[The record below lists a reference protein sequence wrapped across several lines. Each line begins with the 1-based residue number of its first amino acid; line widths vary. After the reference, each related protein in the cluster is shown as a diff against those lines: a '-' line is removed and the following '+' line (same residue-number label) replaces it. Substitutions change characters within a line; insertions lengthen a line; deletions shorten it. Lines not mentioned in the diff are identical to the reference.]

1 MCPSS
6 RRGRRST
13 RALFALL
20 VPALLVVGLPTS
32 AEAAPALSVG
42 DPVLDLEF
50 EGDLVDAAASPH
62 LVTANGTEP
71 TYVEGTTAGS
81 KALRLAG
88 STYLDLGKRVDLQ
101 PASLSYSF
109 WLKPTG
115 RMTGEQ
121 IITWNKE
128 GYQSDGWYLSSE
140 GDGSPL
146 ALSLGSATGGGSDQ
160 PFKVAVASTDRASF
174 FPADTWTHV
183 VVSFDPATQR
193 VRFFRNG
200 VTVPT
205 RVASPVTGS
214 ASGQVRASETIRKTM
229 GYNGPYNGA
238 YLQGA
243 LDHVELFSGAVTTT
257 DVAKLFEAGGGQ
269 LSREALARADSEALS
284 VPATA
289 SIAVALPGEGGNGST
304 ISWTSSDPAV
314 IAPNGTVTPPASS
327 AGDAVVTLTSAT
339 RFADGPTITRAFTV
353 KVAAAVG
360 APLLDSGL
368 AGVSLADSYLVNATQ
383 QEQKYLLQL
392 EPKKFLYWNYR
403 VAGLPAPAGSD
414 YGGWEDK
421 DNPGGNF
428 RGHAFGH
435 YMSALAM
442 AWSSAPDQATKD
454 ALYAKVVESV
464 DGLAEVQAAYDGTSK
479 DGYLA
484 PFDESALA
492 AVEGRGTSTDP
503 VIVPYYNLHKIL
515 AGLLAIHQ
523 YVGGTEGA
531 KALTVAQ
538 DFGEY
543 LYRRVSTLQDRSK
556 LLGTEYGGMNDALY
570 SLYEQSGGNPHFKV
584 AAEAF
589 DETSLFR
596 ELAAGRDVLPGR
608 HANTTIPKLIG
619 ALKRY
624 TLFTQN
630 PSLYATLSD
639 AEKADLPMYLAA
651 AQNFFRIVRDDHTY
665 ATGANSQ
672 SEHFHDPDSLHRFA
686 TEQGEKGN
694 AETAETCNE
703 YNMLKLSRELFKI
716 TFDKQYADFYE
727 NTFINTILSSQNP
740 DTGMVTYFQ
749 AMAPGYNK
757 LYSMPFTDFWCC
769 LGTGIESF
777 SKLGD
782 SIWYR
787 GDGAVWVN
795 MFLSSTFRDPASGL
809 AITQKA
815 ALPNDATVTFTV
827 AAGTSAAGASTGLR
841 LRVPDWI
848 AGDPKVVVN
857 GTTVEPRIT
866 GGYVV
871 LAGLKAGDSVAYTM
885 PMTVRAVT
893 TEDDTSFAAFKYG
906 PVLLSAGLGTKGVD
920 RSYPT
925 GIGVRVSARDADA
938 QQTVVVDSDSVDS
951 WLAGAAENVHRIA
964 DTADGQVQFEL
975 LDTVDGGALRFTPHY
990 ERHDERYGLYMTYEV
1005 RDSQAA
1011 QDRVRAAKE
1020 RERTEG
1026 FVTDSLTTFDNNNFE
1041 AAKNLQTT
1049 GTSAVGSHLG
1059 QTYRDAQRN
1068 SSFSYDLAVDSSK
1081 PATLGVRYFSGDVG
1095 RSFDVYVDG
1104 VLLKKERQN
1113 TSAGQGVFYWQE
1125 DALPEAATADGKVT
1139 VRFQSDNVGNGFV
1152 GGVFGVRTTRPL
1164 TYDTDPG
1171 LAGLTAS
1178 VGTLSPAFD
1187 PAVTSYSLYVPAGT
1201 TSTAIDLDPHVSSGL
1216 VTVDGKL
1223 IDDTRPRT
1231 VALTPGTPTQ
1241 LSIVSFAQDHATKRP
1256 YTLRVVEGTAPT
1268 PGAGTGTGQTPGTTN
1283 PGTTNPGTTNPGT
1296 GAAAGVTATST
1307 SVKAPASV
1315 RPGRKATLAIT
1326 VAGGAPGAQ
1335 VRITEKGKVLAT
1347 VTLGADGRAKAKVK
1361 LKGKK
1366 KKRSLVVTYLGT
1378 STTAASSDT
1387 VTVKVKGPRR

>member
-1 MCPSS
+1 M
-6 RRGRRST
+6 
-13 RALFALL
+13 
-20 VPALLVVGLPTS
+20 PALLVVGLPTS
-32 AEAAPALSVG
+32 AEAAPDLSVG

-62 LVTANGTEP
+62 PVTAVGAAP
-71 TYVEGTTAGS
+71 TYVDGTTAGT
-81 KALRLAG
+81 KALRFAG
-88 STYLDLGKRVDLQ
+88 GTYLDLGKRVDLQ
-101 PASLSYSF
+101 PSNLSYSF
-109 WLKPTG
+109 WLKPNG
-115 RMTGEQ
+115 AMRGEDV
-121 IITWNKE
+121 ITWNKE
-128 GYQSDGWYLSSE
+128 AYNSDGWYLSSE

-146 ALSLGSATGGGSDQ
+146 ALSIGPASDQ
-160 PFKVAVASTDRASF
+160 PYKVAVASTDRASF

-183 VVSFDPATQR
+183 VVSFDTSTKQ
-193 VRFFRNG
+193 VRFYRNG
-200 VTVPT
+200 LPVQT
-205 RVASPVTGS
+205 RVATAVGGSATGTITGS
-214 ASGQVRASETIRKTM
+214 ESLRKTM

-238 YLQGA
+238 YLDGA
-243 LDHVELFSGAVTTT
+243 LDHVELYDGVVTST

-269 LSREALARADSEALS
+269 LNREALGRADSEAIKLPS
-284 VPATA
+284 SATLA
-289 SIAVALPGEGGNGST
+289 IALPGEGGNGSRIT
-304 ISWTSSDPAV
+304 WESSDPAV
-314 IAPNGTVTPPASS
+314 IATSGKVTPPA
-327 AGDAVVTLTSAT
+327 AGEDDVEVTLTSST
-339 RFADGPTITRAFTV
+339 QFADGPVITRAFTV
-353 KVAAAVG
+353 KVAAAAG

-368 AGVSLADSYLVNATQ
+368 AGVSIADSYLVNATQ

-392 EPKKFLYWNYR
+392 DPRRFLYWNYR
-403 VAGLPAPAGSD
+403 VAGLQPLTDSD

-454 ALYAKVVESV
+454 ALHAKIVQSV
-464 DGLAEVQAAYDGTSK
+464 DGLAAVQAAYDGTSK

-515 AGLLAIHQ
+515 AGLLAVHQ
-523 YVGGTEGA
+523 YVGGAEGA

-538 DFGEY
+538 DLGEY

-556 LLGTEYGGMNDALY
+556 LLQTEYGGMNDALY

-596 ELAAGRDVLPGR
+596 ALAAGNDVLPGK

-672 SEHFHDPDSLHRFA
+672 GEHFHEPDSLHRFA
-686 TEQGEKGN
+686 TERGEAGN

-769 LGTGIESF
+769 LGTGIESM

-787 GDGAVWVN
+787 DDGTVWVN
-795 MFLSSTFRDPASGL
+795 MFLSSTFQDPASGL

-815 ALPNDATVTFTV
+815 HLPHDPTVTFTV
-827 AAGTSAAGASTGLR
+827 AAGTGGGTGTTGLR

-848 AGDPKVVVN
+848 AGSPTVVVN
-857 GTTVEPRIT
+857 GTQVTPRIA

-871 LAGLKAGDSVAYTM
+871 LAGLEAGDTVAYTM

-906 PVLLSAGLGTKGVD
+906 PVLLSAGLGTKGID

-951 WLAGAAENVHRIA
+951 WLAGAATNVHRID

-975 LDTVDGGALRFTPHY
+975 LGTVDGGGLRFTPHY
-990 ERHDERYGLYMTYEV
+990 QRHDERYGLYMTYEV
-1005 RDSQAA
+1005 RDSQAS
-1011 QDRVRAAKE
+1011 QDRIRAEKE
-1020 RERTEG
+1020 RERTEQ
-1026 FVTDSLTTFDNNNFE
+1026 FVTDSLMTFDNNNFE
-1041 AAKNLQTT
+1041 GAKNLKTT

-1068 SSFSYDLAVDSSK
+1068 SSFSYDLEVDPSQ

-1104 VLLKKERQN
+1104 ALLKKERQN

-1125 DALPEAATADGKVT
+1125 DALPREATADGKVT

-1152 GGVFGVRTTRPL
+1152 GGVFGLRTSRAL
-1164 TYDTDPG
+1164 AYDTDPG
-1171 LAGLTAS
+1171 LARLAAS
-1178 VGTLSPAFD
+1178 VGTLAPVFD
-1187 PAVTSYSLYVPAGT
+1187 PATTSYTLSVPAGT
-1201 TSTAIDLDPHVSSGL
+1201 TTTELDLDPHLPTGL
-1216 VTVDGKL
+1216 VTVDGAL

-1231 VALTPGTPTQ
+1231 VALTPGAAKQ
-1241 LSIVSFAQDHATKRP
+1241 LSIVSFAQDHATKRA
-1256 YTLRVVEGTAPT
+1256 YTLRIVEGAAPT
-1268 PGAGTGTGQTPGTTN
+1268 PGTGTGQTPGTTE

-1296 GAAAGVTATST
+1296 GAAAGVTATTT
-1307 SVKAPASV
+1307 SVKAPKSV

-1326 VAGGAPGAQ
+1326 VAGGVPGAQ
-1335 VRITEKGKVLAT
+1335 VRITERGRVLAT
-1347 VTLGADGRAKAKVK
+1347 VTLGADGKAKAKVG

-1387 VTVKVKGPRR
+1387 VTVKVRSPRR